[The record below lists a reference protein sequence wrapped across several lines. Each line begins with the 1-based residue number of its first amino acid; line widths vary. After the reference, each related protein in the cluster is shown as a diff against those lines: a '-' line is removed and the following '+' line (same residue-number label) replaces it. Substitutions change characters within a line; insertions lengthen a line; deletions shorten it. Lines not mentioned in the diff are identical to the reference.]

1 MLTEYA
7 LLKLQTISGEEQ
19 FIHSVPAL
27 LCSKRSKE
35 PRVTSANNEH
45 L

>member
-7 LLKLQTISGEEQ
+7 LLKLQTINGEEQ
-19 FIHSVPAL
+19 FIHSVPAII
-27 LCSKRSKE
+27 CSKRSKE
-35 PRVTSANNEH
+35 PRSIPPTSEH